1 MANLNEAK
9 LFGASSLP
17 NGKLLTLSSTPQTV
31 HVSVNNTNEWD
42 IVTIEV
48 ANGAGG
54 AGSAHE
60 VTINWAGSDMVVT
73 VAHDTISTIIDRWRI
88 NSGLE
93 VKASTTAGAGTNV
106 KLYCHVD
113 RYPAG

>member
-17 NGKLLTLSSTPQTV
+17 NGKLLTLNATVQTV
-31 HVSVNNTNEWD
+31 HVAVNNITEWD
-42 IVTIEV
+42 VVTIEI

-60 VTINWAGSDMVVT
+60 VTINWAGTDIIVT
-73 VAHDTISTIIDRWRI
+73 VAHDTISTVIDRWRI

-93 VKASTTAGAGTNV
+93 IKASTVVGAGTNV

>member
-1 MANLNEAK
+1 MANLNETK

-31 HVSVNNTNEWD
+31 HVAVNNTTEWD
-42 IVTIEV
+42 VLTID
-48 ANGAGG
+48 ANNSTGG
-54 AGSAHE
+54 AGSH
-60 VTINWAGSDMVVT
+60 VVT
-73 VAHDTISTIIDRWRI
+73 LSWGGTDMAIAVAHNTTATIIDRWRI

-93 VKASTTAGAGTNV
+93 IKASTTAGAGTNV

>member
-9 LFGASSLP
+9 LLGASSLP
-17 NGKLLTLSSTPQTV
+17 NGKLLTLSTTPQTI
-31 HVSVNNTNEWD
+31 HVAVNNTTEWD
-42 IVTIEV
+42 DLTID
-48 ANGAGG
+48 ANNSVGG
-54 AGSAHE
+54 AGAHV
-60 VTINWAGSDMVVT
+60 VTINWGGTDIAIS
-73 VAHDTISTIIDRWRI
+73 VAFNTTATIIDRWRI

-93 VKASTTAGAGTNV
+93 IKASTTAGAATNV

>member
-9 LFGASSLP
+9 LLGASSLP

-31 HVSVNNTNEWD
+31 HVAVNNTTEWD
-42 IVTIEV
+42 VLTIDANNSTGGSGSHVVTLSW
-48 ANGAGG
+48 GG
-54 AGSAHE
+54 
-60 VTINWAGSDMVVT
+60 TDMAIT
-73 VAHDTISTIIDRWRI
+73 VAHNTTATIIDRWRI

-93 VKASTTAGAGTNV
+93 IKASTTAGAGTNI
-106 KLYCHVD
+106 KLYCLVD

>member
-17 NGKLLTLSSTPQTV
+17 NGKLLTLSTTPQTA
-31 HVSVNNTNEWD
+31 HVAVNNITEWD
-42 IVTIEV
+42 VVTIDV
-48 ANGAGG
+48 NNSTS
-54 AGSAHE
+54 GSGSHA
-60 VTINWAGSDMVVT
+60 VTINWGGTDIAIA
-73 VAHDTISTIIDRWRI
+73 VAHNTTVTIVDRWRI

-93 VKASTTAGAGTNV
+93 IKASTTGGAASTM

>member
-17 NGKLLTLSSTPQTV
+17 NGKLLVLTTTPQTV
-31 HVSVNNTNEWD
+31 HVAVNNTTEWD
-42 IVTIEV
+42 VITIDIN
-48 ANGAGG
+48 NGAGG
-54 AGSAHE
+54 AGAAHE
-60 VTINWAGSDMVVT
+60 VVINWAGTDVALT
-73 VAHDTISTIIDRWRI
+73 VAHDTTVTAIDRWRL

-93 VKASTTAGAGTNV
+93 IKASVVASTSNV
-106 KLYCHVD
+106 KLYCQVD